1 MLGVANSWV
10 IYTDFCIGRR
20 RILLLADATFSLT
33 SKTRAIK
40 NSPCL
45 YIYLCLY
52 SPTSCAAF
60 PVHANPWH
68 YSDIHRLPQT
78 EEKTWTS
85 LPYLNLSANFSL
97 VAGMSFECLCACFV
111 FMYLV
116 NQCGISGNRPRNFK
130 PEDFVY
136 LFWLWGLWGYLMVA
150 AYPVH

>member
-1 MLGVANSWV
+1 MANSWV

-33 SKTRAIK
+33 SKTRAIM

-52 SPTSCAAF
+52 SPTSCAAS
-60 PVHANPWH
+60 PVHANPWR

-85 LPYLNLSANFSL
+85 LPYLNLLANFSL
-97 VAGMSFECLCACFV
+97 VAEMSFECLCACVV
-111 FMYLV
+111 FTYLV
-116 NQCGISGNRPRNFK
+116 NQCGISVNELWNFK
-130 PEDFVY
+130 SVIFVS
-136 LFWLWGLWGYLMVA
+136 LFLLWGLWGYLMVA
-150 AYPVH
+150 AYPVQ